1 MTVLNCGD
9 SRTLVIGEPQ
19 SARESFVVFE
29 TRDHS
34 PDDEVE
40 IERLKRGQEEGLD
53 YSIPMCS
60 ASGSFMVVG
69 DFQYALARSLEGS
82 FVTGRCS
89 RLNFKCPDSLLLTT
103 SLINNFFSIADKG
116 ITSEAD
122 VTRIDLVNS
131 MADRDDCAV
140 VLACDGLFEVMSN
153 EEVGREVVRMR
164 RAGYNAGDIGKSL
177 KLLTSCFSS

>member
-1 MTVLNCGD
+1 MTILNCGD

-34 PDDEVE
+34 PDDEIE

-82 FVTGRCS
+82 FVTGRFRSLVCNCS
-89 RLNFKCPDSLLLTT
+89 DLLLLTT
-103 SLINNFFSIADKG
+103 PL
-116 ITSEAD
+116 TH
-122 VTRIDLVNS
+122 RQ
-131 MADRDDCAV
+131 
-140 VLACDGLFEVMSN
+140 
-153 EEVGREVVRMR
+153 
-164 RAGYNAGDIGKSL
+164 
-177 KLLTSCFSS
+177 LLLHISQRYYQRG